1 MRNVQYPIEL
11 FLYFGHLVHMV
22 MQMAGAHVLNI
33 QVTADLLRSLDEY
46 RERDGLSR
54 AAAVRVLLRK
64 QLNREQYGATV
75 RDAKGRE
82 LS

>member
-1 MRNVQYPIEL
+1 MSKSSDL
-11 FLYFGHLVHMV
+11 
-22 MQMAGAHVLNI
+22 HVLNI

-54 AAAVRVLLRK
+54 SAAVLVLLRQ

>member
-1 MRNVQYPIEL
+1 
-11 FLYFGHLVHMV
+11 MV
-22 MQMAGAHVLNI
+22 MQMAGAIPHVLNI

-54 AAAVRVLLRK
+54 AAAVRVLLRR
-64 QLNREQYGATV
+64 QLEREQSRGV

-82 LS
+82 LT